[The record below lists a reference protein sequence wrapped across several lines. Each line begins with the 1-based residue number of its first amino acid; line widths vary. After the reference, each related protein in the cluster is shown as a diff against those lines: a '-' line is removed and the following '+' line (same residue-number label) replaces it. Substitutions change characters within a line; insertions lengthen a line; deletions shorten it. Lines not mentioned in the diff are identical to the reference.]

1 LRVRHGTPIVTKTKG
16 LRDIAR
22 REAERRALLEVCAAT
37 SRLFK
42 ISYKTLLTKIAECEL
57 SLFADRGAEARIVEG
72 DGPAPTRLAA
82 IVITADDL
90 TRISVHT
97 VLTNLFTLTADLY
110 APTVAKIPISRLSQ
124 NRHEMCRRFTWWLLC
139 VACLAGEGLQ

>member
-1 LRVRHGTPIVTKTKG
+1 MRVRHGTPIVTETEG

-22 REAERRALLEVCAAT
+22 REAERRALLEACAET
-37 SRLFK
+37 SRVFK

-110 APTVAKIPISRLSQ
+110 APNVAKIPILRLSQ
-124 NRHEMCRRFTWWLLC
+124 NRHEMCRRFAWWLLC
-139 VACLAGEGLQ
+139 VACLAGGGLQ

>member
-22 REAERRALLEVCAAT
+22 REAERRALLEACAAT

-57 SLFADRGAEARIVEG
+57 PLFADRGAEARIVEG
-72 DGPAPTRLAA
+72 DGPAPTRFAA

-110 APTVAKIPISRLSQ
+110 APNVAKIPISRRSQ
-124 NRHEMCRRFTWWLLC
+124 NRHEMCRQFTWWLLC